1 MPAAAFFY
9 ALRLRRHDNCIERRV
24 LWKTAQGLLWV
35 VGILCLG
42 YYAELTV
49 KAKWSQGQGA
59 RELEHSTISTAPS
72 LGDVV
77 GRIEIPRL
85 NLSTVV
91 FEGADDGVLE
101 RGAGHLPG
109 SALPGNRG
117 NIVLAAHRDTFFRP
131 LRGIRVGDQVKIHQ
145 PSGDSVYI
153 VKSAW
158 IVDPDQVD
166 VLKPTAEPALTLIT
180 CYPFRYIGPAP
191 ERFVVRA
198 VLGP

>member
-1 MPAAAFFY
+1 M
-9 ALRLRRHDNCIERRV
+9 V
-24 LWKTAQGLLWV
+24 WKTTQGFLW
-35 VGILCLG
+35 IIALLCLG
-42 YYAELTV
+42 YCAEITV
-49 KAKWSQGQGA
+49 KAKWSQSQGA
-59 RELEHSTISTAPS
+59 RDLEHSAISTAPS
-72 LGDVV
+72 LGEVV

-85 NLSTVV
+85 NLSTFV
-91 FEGADDGVLE
+91 FEGDDDDQLE

-117 NIVLAAHRDTFFRP
+117 NTVLAAHRDTFFRP
-131 LRGIRVGDQVKIHQ
+131 LRGIRVGDRVKIHQ
-145 PSGDSVYI
+145 PRGDSVYI

-158 IVDPDQVD
+158 IVGPDQVD

-198 VLGP
+198 VLAP

>member
-1 MPAAAFFY
+1 LWII
-9 ALRLRRHDNCIERRV
+9 AL
-24 LWKTAQGLLWV
+24 
-35 VGILCLG
+35 LCLG
-42 YYAELTV
+42 YCAEITV
-49 KAKWSQGQGA
+49 KAKWSQSQGA
-59 RELEHSTISTAPS
+59 RDLERSTISTAPS
-72 LGDVV
+72 LGEVV

-91 FEGADDGVLE
+91 FEGADDDQLE

-117 NIVLAAHRDTFFRP
+117 NTVLAAHRDTFFRP
-131 LRGIRVGDQVKIHQ
+131 LRSIRVGDRVKIHQ
-145 PSGDSVYI
+145 PHGDSVYI
-153 VKSAW
+153 VKAAW
-158 IVDPDQVD
+158 IVEPDQVD

-198 VLGP
+198 VLAP

>member
-1 MPAAAFFY
+1 VA
-9 ALRLRRHDNCIERRV
+9 
-24 LWKTAQGLLWV
+24 WKTTQGFLWI
-35 VGILCLG
+35 VGLLCLG
-42 YYAELTV
+42 YWTEMTL
-49 KAKWSQGQGA
+49 KARWSQIQGA
-59 RELEHSTISTAPS
+59 RDLEHSVVSTAPA

-85 NLSTVV
+85 KLSTIV
-91 FEGADDGVLE
+91 FEGADDAELQ
-101 RGAGHLPG
+101 RGAGHLPA

-117 NIVLAAHRDTFFRP
+117 NMVLAAHRDTFFRP
-131 LRGIRVGDQVKIHQ
+131 LRNIRVGDRVHIHQ
-145 PSGDSVYI
+145 PHGDSVYI

-198 VLGP
+198 VLVP